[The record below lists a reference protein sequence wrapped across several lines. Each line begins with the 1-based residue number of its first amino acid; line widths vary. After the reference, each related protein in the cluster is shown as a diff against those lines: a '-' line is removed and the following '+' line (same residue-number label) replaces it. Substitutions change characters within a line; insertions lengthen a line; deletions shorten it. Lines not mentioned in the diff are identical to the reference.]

1 MDIKQALKLFHE
13 VNYAAGYFFAT
24 VNGNIEETS
33 ESAEGKDYRL
43 YGVLKPKSFIEVQQ
57 FLLLY
62 LLLKEDNSK
71 QKNHEPIFFS
81 HFDGVAKYSD
91 AYGILGTWNKEIPKD
106 TKTFLTPIANNLN
119 LKSDNML
126 TTLKF
131 EVNNYLEDEAS
142 KQIESDLGQAHFIY
156 NMYTTDDLI
165 SKISSIVS
173 LGWEN
178 DHFKYNE
185 AVQVKAHNWFKNYPL
200 AITENYFIIGD
211 ESDHSNKTR
220 LLLPEKD
227 FDYANQV
234 NPNLFNQL
242 AKNIF
247 ILGKNQLKDKTIPIW
262 GKYDFDQ
269 NKFVLDKSKYT
280 PEQTQM

>member
-24 VNGNIEETS
+24 VNGNIENAGK
-33 ESAEGKDYRL
+33 SADGTDYRL
-43 YGVLKPKSFIEVQQ
+43 YGVLKPKNFIEVQQ
-57 FLLLY
+57 FILLY
-62 LLLKEDNSK
+62 LLLKEDNLK
-71 QKNHEPIFFS
+71 QKDLKPTFFS
-81 HFDGVAKYSD
+81 HFDGVAKYND
-91 AYGILGTWNKEIPKD
+91 AYGILGTWNKEIPKES
-106 TKTFLTPIANNLN
+106 KTFSTPIADNLN
-119 LKSDNML
+119 LKADNMIN
-126 TTLKF
+126 TLKF
-131 EVNNYLEDEAS
+131 EVNNYLEDDAS
-142 KQIESDLGQAHFIY
+142 KQIESDLDQAHFIY
-156 NMYTTDDLI
+156 NMYTSDDLMH
-165 SKISSIVS
+165 KISGIIS

-178 DHFKYNE
+178 DHFAYND
-185 AVQVKAHNWFKNYPL
+185 AVQVKAHNWLKNYPPE
-200 AITENYFIIGD
+200 ITENYFIIGD

-234 NPNLFNQL
+234 NPNLFDQL